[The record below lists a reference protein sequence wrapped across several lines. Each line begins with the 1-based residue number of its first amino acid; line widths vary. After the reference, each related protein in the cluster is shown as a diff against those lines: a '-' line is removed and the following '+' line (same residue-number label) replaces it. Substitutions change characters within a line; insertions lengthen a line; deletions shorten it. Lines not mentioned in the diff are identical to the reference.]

1 MSTYYIQNISL
12 MNHLYNSHSKLG
24 INRELNFTI
33 IRNTDR
39 MGPIKKAKSLLYE
52 PQKPTHIGDFI
63 RMII

>member
-1 MSTYYIQNISL
+1 

>member
-1 MSTYYIQNISL
+1 
-12 MNHLYNSHSKLG
+12 MNHLYNSHSKLR

-39 MGPIKKAKSLLYE
+39 MGWPIQKGKSLLYE